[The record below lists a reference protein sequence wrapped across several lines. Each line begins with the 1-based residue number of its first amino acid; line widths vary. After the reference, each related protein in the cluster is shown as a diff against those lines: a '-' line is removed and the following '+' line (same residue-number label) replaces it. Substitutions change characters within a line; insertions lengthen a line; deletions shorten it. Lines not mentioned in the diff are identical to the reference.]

1 MKTKNLNAPE
11 LLAIKDNGNPTAI
24 YKHKGEVLTAE
35 IVEDADGQLYYFVG
49 DKAHYL
55 PLNFQP
61 KND

>member
-1 MKTKNLNAPE
+1 MNNPNTPE
-11 LLAIKDNGNPTAI
+11 LLAVKENGNPIAI
-24 YKHKGEVLTAE
+24 YKHKGQVNEAE
-35 IVEDADGQLYYFVG
+35 IVEDADGHFYYFVE

>member
-1 MKTKNLNAPE
+1 MKTNNTPE
-11 LLAIKDNGNPTAI
+11 LLAVKDNGNPIAI
-24 YKHKGEVLTAE
+24 YKHKGQVNEAE
-35 IVEDADGQLYYFVG
+35 IQEDAEGQLYYFVE